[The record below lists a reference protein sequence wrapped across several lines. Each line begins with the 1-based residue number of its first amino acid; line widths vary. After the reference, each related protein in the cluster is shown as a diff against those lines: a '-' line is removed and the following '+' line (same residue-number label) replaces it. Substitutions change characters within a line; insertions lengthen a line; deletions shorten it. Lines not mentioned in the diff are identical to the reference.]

1 MLAEE
6 QLNPSSSEILDDP
19 SCVSRVATPI
29 ISRRGD
35 EKKKGRGEKD
45 HERDEESRRVV
56 GSSSSSCWMRS
67 WISWRDDDD
76 DRKRKRWA

>member
-1 MLAEE
+1 MWDVLGCWPPEE

-35 EKKKGRGEKD
+35 EKKRERGK
-45 HERDEESRRVV
+45 RSRMRRRIT
-56 GSSSSSCWMRS
+56 SCRGMRS

-76 DRKRKRWA
+76 DRKRKR